1 MRAFRHEGK
10 ARHMRVTAD
19 MLVSKLEIAKSRVC
33 VSIAILWSRV
43 RLVCL
48 GPVGLEDSTSRA
60 TIVARTACMS
70 GDGYKLDVR
79 IISVTGDGH
88 MEGDIIGDSG
98 AEGGREGGISSVRLV
113 KSGEADDDTTA
124 GVGSS
129 SAAAGSAVEIG

>member
-1 MRAFRHEGK
+1 
-10 ARHMRVTAD
+10 
-19 MLVSKLEIAKSRVC
+19 
-33 VSIAILWSRV
+33 
-43 RLVCL
+43 
-48 GPVGLEDSTSRA
+48 
-60 TIVARTACMS
+60 MS

-129 SAAAGSAVEIG
+129 SAVEIG